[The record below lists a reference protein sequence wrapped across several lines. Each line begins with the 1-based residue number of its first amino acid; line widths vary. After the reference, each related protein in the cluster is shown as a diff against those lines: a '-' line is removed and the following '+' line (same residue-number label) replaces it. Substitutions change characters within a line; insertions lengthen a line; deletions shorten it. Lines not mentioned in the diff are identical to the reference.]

1 MPTDAHRAK
10 KRAIF
15 SDLRTKN
22 GEILEKSRA
31 ARAMKAIDDHENQ
44 ELTLDLGKSEDPA
57 KMTHS
62 IPDLMS
68 RT

>member
-1 MPTDAHRAK
+1 
-10 KRAIF
+10 
-15 SDLRTKN
+15 
-22 GEILEKSRA
+22 
-31 ARAMKAIDDHENQ
+31 MKATDDHENQ
-44 ELTLDLGKSEDPA
+44 DLTLDIGISEDPA